1 MINDYDEQGHMMP
14 WGEMVT
20 RRCVITLE
28 GGAKVQ
34 AVLSMPKPKR
44 AVRPREMERMMVDSF
59 NRSQP
64 HAKHKVVGIHVM
76 RN

>member
-1 MINDYDEQGHMMP
+1 MRNDYDEGIMMP
-14 WGEMVT
+14 WGEIVT

-28 GGAKVQ
+28 DGSKVR
-34 AVLSMPKPKR
+34 ATLAMRKPKGAVFPGELERR
-44 AVRPREMERMMVDSF
+44 AVEAF

-64 HAKHKVVGIHVM
+64 GMRNKVVGIHVM